1 MPRVKRGVT
10 ARAKHKK
17 ILSQAKGLEVEGR
30 MFLELLN
37 KLLLKLVN
45 MPTEIDVEEKGILD
59 LSGYQ
64 ELMRLLEN

>member
-1 MPRVKRGVT
+1 MPRVKE
-10 ARAKHKK
+10 ALLPKPDIKK
-17 ILSQAKGLEVEGR
+17 FFLKLKGSEEEGR

-37 KLLLKLVN
+37 RPLLKLAN
-45 MPTEIDVEEKGILD
+45 MPTEIDVEEKEILD